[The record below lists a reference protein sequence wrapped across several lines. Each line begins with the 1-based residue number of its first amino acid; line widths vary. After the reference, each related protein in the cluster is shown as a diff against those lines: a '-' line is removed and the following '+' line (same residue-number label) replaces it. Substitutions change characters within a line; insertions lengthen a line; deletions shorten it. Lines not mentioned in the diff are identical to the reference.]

1 MHIVEQI
8 LVDIEILS
16 HATQQHVSNIP
27 RDETNDR
34 GCGIMEEWLAT
45 SALCKLYGGG
55 GMKF

>member
-1 MHIVEQI
+1 M
-8 LVDIEILS
+8 DIEILS